1 MGTLGDTEYSSR
13 EMRDNFHLSDT
24 EHYWNNDYAFIIKM
38 NSYILVVLS
47 CLCLAVS
54 TYSYTDKCY
63 RYEKPWDYSRMNE

>member
-1 MGTLGDTEYSSR
+1 
-13 EMRDNFHLSDT
+13 
-24 EHYWNNDYAFIIKM
+24 M

-63 RYEKPWDYSRMNE
+63 RYEQPWDYSRMNE

>member
-1 MGTLGDTEYSSR
+1 
-13 EMRDNFHLSDT
+13 
-24 EHYWNNDYAFIIKM
+24 M

-63 RYEKPWDYSRMNE
+63 RYEKPMKDGCMNE